1 MARAVVAV
9 RRVEEVVGG
18 FFSEPLRLSRVLVQ
32 RSRGSVFSSATGGT
46 KEDGRTARH
55 LRIT

>member
-18 FFSEPLRLSRVLVQ
+18 FFSELLLLSRALVQ
-32 RSRGSVFSSATGGT
+32 RSRVSVFSSAIGGT
-46 KEDGRTARH
+46 REDGRTARH